1 MEENERRSAD
11 CDGRQGVFSVENH
24 WLACYN
30 NI

>member
-1 MEENERRSAD
+1 MEENERCSAD
-11 CDGRQGVFSVENH
+11 CDGRQGVFYVENH